1 MTAIARGRSRAG
13 IRRSRR
19 VVSVIAVMDHCN
31 ALPPVLG
38 SPVCW
43 RFHAARQRAEQ
54 NRACSRR
61 GTNNVPHCSQL
72 RISATSHILRHH
84 LMVTPDSDKR
94 RVARDRRTMKC
105 RENYYFELIHLPPIV
120 RSRFVHLSVGHE
132 LPAVDSF
139 RCGRARKPAVRH
151 ARGASH
157 WGLRLTETKTRDL
170 IAALDEASLSRF
182 HLRAVLV
189 SGMGFFTDAYDLF
202 VIGIVSALITTDWH
216 LSSGRLALLN
226 STMLFAAFL
235 GALVLGRIADVA
247 GRKRVYWLV
256 AAIMIVAAVG
266 SALSPSYWVLIAFR
280 FLLGF
285 GVGGDYP
292 VSAVLM
298 SEYANRN
305 DRGKLVGMVFG
316 AQALG
321 LIVGPLVALALLG
334 AGASN
339 GVAWRVLLALGAVPA
354 AAVIYLRRR
363 MPESPRYQ
371 IQVQGKAE
379 LAATQLSTFTDGQVN
394 GNGSSGRRH
403 DLGLRA
409 FLTNRRWLIMLA
421 GTAGT
426 WFLLDY
432 AYYGNTISTP
442 QILSLISPTA
452 STMEKIAI
460 QLAIFVV
467 AAVPG
472 YLLAIARLDR
482 IGHRKLQLI
491 GFAMMAACFLIIAV
505 IPGMTT
511 VVVPFLLVYGVS
523 YFFTEFGPNMTT
535 FVIPSELYPVSMRA
549 TGHGISA
556 GVGKLGAFIGV
567 FLFPLLQ
574 NSLSLRGTL
583 LLTGG
588 VAVLGFALTLV
599 LPEPAGRSLEDMHT
613 DLGELSLE
621 PLRVGAKQ

>member
-1 MTAIARGRSRAG
+1 
-13 IRRSRR
+13 
-19 VVSVIAVMDHCN
+19 
-31 ALPPVLG
+31 
-38 SPVCW
+38 
-43 RFHAARQRAEQ
+43 
-54 NRACSRR
+54 
-61 GTNNVPHCSQL
+61 
-72 RISATSHILRHH
+72 
-84 LMVTPDSDKR
+84 
-94 RVARDRRTMKC
+94 
-105 RENYYFELIHLPPIV
+105 
-120 RSRFVHLSVGHE
+120 
-132 LPAVDSF
+132 
-139 RCGRARKPAVRH
+139 
-151 ARGASH
+151 
-157 WGLRLTETKTRDL
+157 
-170 IAALDEASLSRF
+170 
-182 HLRAVLV
+182 
-189 SGMGFFTDAYDLF
+189 
-202 VIGIVSALITTDWH
+202 
-216 LSSGRLALLN
+216 
-226 STMLFAAFL
+226 MLFAAFL
-235 GALVLGRIADVA
+235 GALVLGRFADVA

-266 SALSPSYWVLIAFR
+266 SALSPSFWVLIAFR

-298 SEYANRN
+298 SEYANRK

-316 AQALG
+316 TQALG

-334 AGASN
+334 AGISD
-339 GVAWRVLLALGAVPA
+339 GVAWRVLLGLGAVPA
-354 AAVIYLRRR
+354 AAVIYLRRK

-371 IQVQGKAE
+371 VQVQGKAE
-379 LAATQLSTFTDGQVN
+379 QAAAQLSHFTDGQVN
-394 GNGSSGRRH
+394 GDASAGPRH
-403 DLGLRA
+403 ELGLRA

-421 GTAGT
+421 GTAGS

-442 QILSLISPTA
+442 QILGLISPTA

-482 IGHRKLQLI
+482 IGHRKLQLV
-491 GFAMMAACFLIIAV
+491 GFAMMAVCFLIIAV
-505 IPGMTT
+505 VPSMTT
-511 VVVPFLLVYGVS
+511 LVVPFLLVYGVS

-535 FVIPSELYPVSMRA
+535 FVMPSELYPVSMRA

-556 GVGKLGAFIGV
+556 GIGKLGAFIGV

-599 LPEPAGRSLEDMHT
+599 LPEPAGRSLEDMHA
-613 DLGELSLE
+613 DSGEPTRQRL
-621 PLRVGAKQ
+621 PVAAQHQRT